1 MQPKGKFQSHPDLKN
16 LFQFV
21 KNINISLTNQLGLIH
36 FLYSLTPFNC
46 YRASSNLS
54 RQFTQ
59 KQIELLASI
68 LVVHAFQ
75 DIGMVSVSS

>member
-1 MQPKGKFQSHPDLKN
+1 MKPKGKFQSHQDLRN

-21 KNINISLTNQLGLIH
+21 KNINLSLTNQLGVIH

-46 YRASSNLS
+46 YPASSNLS

-68 LVVHAFQ
+68 FS
-75 DIGMVSVSS
+75 SVP

>member
-21 KNINISLTNQLGLIH
+21 KNINLSLTNKLGLIH
-36 FLYSLTPFNC
+36 FLSSLTPFNC
-46 YRASSNLS
+46 YRASSYLS

-59 KQIELLASI
+59 KHIELLASI